1 MHKQQIAWITGAV
14 LFVHGALIVGF
25 SNTDQSIKDEA
36 IVKLLMASHL
46 MDNSQ
51 PKQAALPPQKDMR
64 ASRLNSQSAT
74 ALTSSFDSNA
84 APTSASALPSDT
96 RTTTMQLVPSASLS
110 EGASHHSVAATTPS
124 PSVLTPEK
132 SAPIELPTTLADYK
146 NRAQPQ
152 YPRISKRLG
161 EQGRVVVKVLIGV
174 DGYAQK
180 AQIAQT
186 SGYDRLDQSAL
197 DAVLQWRYLPGQVG
211 GVPQA
216 MWFQIPIQFKLEND

>member
-1 MHKQQIAWITGAV
+1 
-14 LFVHGALIVGF
+14 
-25 SNTDQSIKDEA
+25 
-36 IVKLLMASHL
+36 
-46 MDNSQ
+46 
-51 PKQAALPPQKDMR
+51 
-64 ASRLNSQSAT
+64 
-74 ALTSSFDSNA
+74 
-84 APTSASALPSDT
+84 
-96 RTTTMQLVPSASLS
+96 
-110 EGASHHSVAATTPS
+110 
-124 PSVLTPEK
+124 
-132 SAPIELPTTLADYK
+132 LADYK

-180 AQIAQT
+180 AQIAKT